1 MSIWIHWNIQ
11 WLPGPEIEPG
21 TPATLVRS
29 STAVLPSP
37 ISTVHIAPTSTL
49 NSLRPRK
56 LPQIFLLTEVN
67 LSFPG
72 AGHGTICRMRNE
84 QVHTMKTYD
93 WTWNRTRDQY
103 NSSQKL
109 YNWATQAD
117 IKCQYSPT
125 YMDFLIYKLKM
136 ASLHVSFKTT
146 PTPIPRGL
154 TEPPSPRAFKQNYWF
169 FSLHM
174 FHLFSI
180 TPSTG
185 IYQNSL

>member
-1 MSIWIHWNIQ
+1 MSEWIHWNIQ

-84 QVHTMKTYD
+84 QVHT
-93 WTWNRTRDQY
+93 
-103 NSSQKL
+103 
-109 YNWATQAD
+109 
-117 IKCQYSPT
+117 IKH
-125 YMDFLIYKLKM
+125 M
-136 ASLHVSFKTT
+136 
-146 PTPIPRGL
+146 
-154 TEPPSPRAFKQNYWF
+154 TEPGIEPGTNTTLVRSSTIELPRPISNVNIAPLIWTFWYIN
-169 FSLHM
+169 
-174 FHLFSI
+174 
-180 TPSTG
+180 
-185 IYQNSL
+185 

>member
-11 WLPGPEIEPG
+11 WLPGPEIKPG

-103 NSSQKL
+103 NSSHFTCFTCSVL
-109 YNWATQAD
+109 LLLPEF
-117 IKCQYSPT
+117 IKIHCRHTTHQYFWLSIFT
-125 YMDFLIYKLKM
+125 LLLI
-136 ASLHVSFKTT
+136 SLFVY
-146 PTPIPRGL
+146 L
-154 TEPPSPRAFKQNYWF
+154 
-169 FSLHM
+169 L
-174 FHLFSI
+174 
-180 TPSTG
+180 
-185 IYQNSL
+185 